1 MNNFFTAVPV
11 KQIWIKTMFQLQ
23 GKLLKVKE
31 SFQTEIA
38 TCFVINNAIIEDE
51 IPQNVKQTII
61 KRP

>member
-1 MNNFFTAVPV
+1 
-11 KQIWIKTMFQLQ
+11 MFQLQ
-23 GKLLKVKE
+23 RKLLKVKE

-51 IPQNVKQTII
+51 IPKSVKQNII